1 MLSVA
6 SRLSTSI
13 LPAEQLQLARR
24 PNPKRS
30 LFSSLKFCSICIRWL
45 YNFMISRGLKSSVLL
60 NINHGSFAADLASFI
75 CDGLAIP
82 QRERLFLRPFG
93 SFCANKNDH
102 RNGRIPPG
110 KASPAPDIQ
119 VCYWPVIPDA

>member
-30 LFSSLKFCSICIRWL
+30 LFSSLKFCSICIRQL

-60 NINHGSFAADLASFI
+60 NINHGSFAADLAYFI

-82 QRERLFLRPFG
+82 QRERLFLLSPAFRLFFVQIKMTIATG
-93 SFCANKNDH
+93 VF
-102 RNGRIPPG
+102 RPG
-110 KASPAPDIQ
+110 KRPRPQIFRF
-119 VCYWPVIPDA
+119 VTGL